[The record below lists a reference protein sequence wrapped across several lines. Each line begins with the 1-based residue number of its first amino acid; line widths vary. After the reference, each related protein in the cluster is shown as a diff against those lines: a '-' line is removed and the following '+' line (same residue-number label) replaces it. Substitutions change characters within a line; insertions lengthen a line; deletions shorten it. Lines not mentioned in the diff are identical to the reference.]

1 MPLAWSAFVV
11 LVPALAAAQPATAAA
26 QPATLDTS
34 TPPSRIWIVAGAGSV
49 TVRGD
54 CQTCEEDY
62 PYRSGGSIL
71 GNVGYRVNER
81 ADIGGEILWVPVSTA
96 AGEIRVT
103 HFDAVAQFRPW
114 STRGFFLKGG
124 AGMAF
129 VRNWVDA
136 VGPEPIN
143 SKALSVVIGGGW
155 AFRRSE
161 RIGWQLFVS
170 QHAGAIG
177 DLQVASGEVSDV
189 MSNFWTIG
197 AALVFR

>member
-1 MPLAWSAFVV
+1 MRRAPIGLACVALMV
-11 LVPALAAAQPATAAA
+11 LLPVASFAQPAA
-26 QPATLDTS
+26 PEPSTS
-34 TPPSRIWIVAGAGSV
+34 PSRVWLVAGAGSV

-62 PYRSGGSIL
+62 PYRSGGTVL
-71 GNVGYRVNER
+71 ANAGYRVNDR
-81 ADIGGEILWVPVSTA
+81 ADIGGEILWVPVSTD
-96 AGEIRVT
+96 AGQIRVT
-103 HFDAVAQFRPW
+103 HFDAIAQFRPW

-136 VGPEPIN
+136 VGPDPVN

-161 RIGWQLFVS
+161 RVGFQIFLS

-177 DLQVASGEVSDV
+177 DLQIASGEVSDV
-189 MSNFWTIG
+189 MTNFWTVG

>member
-1 MPLAWSAFVV
+1 MMRAPMLVACLVV
-11 LVPALAAAQPATAAA
+11 LLTPVATSAQTATAD
-26 QPATLDTS
+26 PSTS
-34 TPPSRIWIVAGAGSV
+34 ASRAWIVVGAGSV

-54 CQTCEEDY
+54 CQTCEGDY
-62 PYRSGGSIL
+62 PYRSGGTIL
-71 GNVGYRVNER
+71 GNIGYRLNER
-81 ADIGGEILWVPVSTA
+81 ADIGGEILWVPVETQSGQLRA
-96 AGEIRVT
+96 T
-103 HFDAVAQFRPW
+103 HFDAIAQVRPW
-114 STRGFFLKGG
+114 ATRGFFLKGG

-129 VRNWVDA
+129 IRNWVDA
-136 VGPEPIN
+136 VGPDPVN

-161 RIGWQLFVS
+161 RIGFQIFAS

-177 DLQVASGEVSDV
+177 DLQTADGDVPDV

>member
-1 MPLAWSAFVV
+1 VNAGATSLSCAALVLLLSASAQAQTAEA
-11 LVPALAAAQPATAAA
+11 PA
-26 QPATLDTS
+26 
-34 TPPSRIWIVAGAGSV
+34 PSRAWIVAGAGSA

-62 PYRSGGSIL
+62 PYRNGGAIL
-71 GNVGYRVNER
+71 GNIGYRVNDR
-81 ADIGGEILWVPVSTA
+81 ADIGGEILWVPVNTTS
-96 AGEIRVT
+96 GNIRAT
-103 HFDAVAQFRPW
+103 HLDAVAQVRPW
-114 STRGFFLKGG
+114 ATRGFFLKGG

-136 VGPEPIN
+136 VGPDAVN

-161 RIGWQLFVS
+161 RIGIQIFVS
-170 QHAGAIG
+170 QHAGALG
-177 DLQVASGEVSDV
+177 DLQVTGGEVADV

-197 AALVFR
+197 AAFVFR